1 MNDGRHDDDD
11 LFDDTLEFDDEEDIF
26 GTRIDFA
33 EIVAIIEISRE
44 RRSCVRF

>member
-1 MNDGRHDDDD
+1 MTDGRNDDED
-11 LFDDTLEFDDEEDIF
+11 LLDDTLEFDDEDEIF

-33 EIVAIIEISRE
+33 EIVAIIENSRE